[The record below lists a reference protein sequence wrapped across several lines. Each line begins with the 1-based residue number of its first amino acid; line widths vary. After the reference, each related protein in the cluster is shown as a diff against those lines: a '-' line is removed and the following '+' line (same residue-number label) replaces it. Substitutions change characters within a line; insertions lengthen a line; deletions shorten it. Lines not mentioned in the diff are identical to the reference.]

1 MKTTAEEIIAERK
14 NAKLPIPGRI
24 DTLMST
30 TPGVTGQL
38 FTNNLLDSL
47 GGSYQ
52 WLSEPLERN
61 DEAAVPTL
69 KSVVSMLA
77 TKDKSLTDDPGA
89 DKGKAGAKTAMDKFI
104 DDFPKKRAK
113 WMDIILEDK
122 AMGKR
127 GWDTVEKLWQQAST
141 DKMYQDIAKARY
153 AAMNGL
159 DPKTGEIIHPLEW
172 MAGKLGGAFTPRSQR
187 ANEEGRDA
195 TPSEFLMDVLQNAAY
210 AVPMAGAEAAA
221 ARAVANPLA
230 SKVLGATVGAA
241 LAPAAI
247 ATADYALGTQPYS
260 GPLDAVVDAG
270 IGTATNLGVGKVL
283 APIIGQLAT
292 LGNARGRIPQYVID
306 FLEGSKFERT
316 KARDIIS
323 EAEQAL
329 KKHANETNQQYATK
343 LRKGK
348 NPDRLTDQQAIDY
361 EDIIA
366 VRDFAKN
373 AENKQDFADAWR
385 KGLETG
391 NNNKGYKP
399 LRDPTKPRIEW
410 DDLLNVQRSKKPLDK
425 MVEEAL
431 PGSTLGEDIS
441 GGTYTNY
448 LENFGGR
455 QERQVARALSKHPE
469 LISLFDDRTLKQIMN
484 DPELLFDMGR
494 TWAINKAGNDV
505 AASRVL
511 SRYGVDVANLRK
523 WQDEERKKAGI
534 RTTVSTILDADER
547 AKDRAIAETQSASSM
562 GPSSASSAMPSQVLG
577 GVAPAQLSEQ
587 SRKFLG
593 QIAIDPTIMIYGHPD
608 PAQREE
614 FKTWLLTEGHPLL
627 SGTPAARP
635 TWDVE

>member
-61 DEAAVPTL
+61 DDAAVPTL

-77 TKDKSLTDDPGA
+77 TKDKSLKDDPGA
-89 DKGKAGAKTAMDKFI
+89 EKGKAGAKTAMDKFI
-104 DDFPKKRAK
+104 DNFPSKKAK
-113 WMDIILEDK
+113 WREIILEDK

-141 DKMYQDIAKARY
+141 DKMYKDIAKARY

-159 DPKTGEIIHPLEW
+159 DPETGEIIHPLEW
-172 MAGKLGGAFTPRSQR
+172 MAGKLGGAFTPRRQT
-187 ANEEGRDA
+187 AFEEGRDPTA
-195 TPSEFLMDVLQNAAY
+195 AETFMDIAQNAAY
-210 AVPMAGAEAAA
+210 MLPVAGAEAAA
-221 ARAVANPLA
+221 ARAIANPLA

-241 LAPAAI
+241 LAPAAV
-247 ATADYALGTQPYS
+247 AAADYALDSKPYA
-260 GPLDAVVDAG
+260 GPMDAVVDAG

-283 APIIGQLAT
+283 APVIGQLAT

-306 FLEGSKFERT
+306 FLNGSKFERT

-348 NPDRLTDQQAIDY
+348 TPDRLTDQQAIDY

-373 AENKQDFADAWR
+373 AENKQDFADAWK
-385 KGLETG
+385 KGMEMDDNG
-391 NNNKGYKP
+391 VYRP

-410 DDLLNVQRSKKPLDK
+410 DDLLNVQRGKKPLDK

-469 LISLFDDRTLKQIMN
+469 LISLFDDRTLKQILN

-547 AKDRAIAETQSASSM
+547 AKNRAIAETQSASSM
-562 GPSSASSAMPSQVLG
+562 GPSSASSSTMPSKVLG
-577 GVAPAQLSEQ
+577 SVAPAQLSEQ

-593 QIAIDPTIMIYGHPD
+593 QILVDPTIMIYGHPD
-608 PAQREE
+608 PEQREE
-614 FKTWLLTEGHPLL
+614 FKTWLLTEGHSLL

-635 TWDVE
+635 TFDIE

>member
-61 DEAAVPTL
+61 DDAAVPTL

-77 TKDKSLTDDPGA
+77 TKDKSLKDDPGA
-89 DKGKAGAKTAMDKFI
+89 ENGKAGAKTAMDKFI
-104 DDFPKKRAK
+104 DNFPSKKAK
-113 WMDIILEDK
+113 WKEIILEDN

-141 DKMYQDIAKARY
+141 DKMYKDIAKARY

-159 DPKTGEIIHPLEW
+159 DPETGEIIHPLDW
-172 MAGKLGGAFTPRSQR
+172 MAGKVGGAFTPRRQR
-187 ANEEGRDA
+187 AFEEGHDPTA
-195 TPSEFLMDVLQNAAY
+195 AETFMDIAQNAAY
-210 AVPMAGAEAAA
+210 MLPVAGAEAAA
-221 ARAVANPLA
+221 ARAIANPLA

-241 LAPAAI
+241 LAPAAV
-247 ATADYALGTQPYS
+247 AAADYALDSKPYA
-260 GPLDAVVDAG
+260 GPMDAVVDAG

-283 APIIGQLAT
+283 APVIGQLAT

-306 FLEGSKFERT
+306 FLNGSKFERT
-316 KARDIIS
+316 KARDIIAK
-323 EAEQAL
+323 AEQAL

-343 LRKGK
+343 LRHGK
-348 NPDRLTDQQAIDY
+348 TPDRLTDQQAIDY

-373 AENKQDFADAWR
+373 AENKQNFADAWK
-385 KGLETG
+385 KGMEQG
-391 NNNKGYKP
+391 DYGVYKP
-399 LRDPTKPRIEW
+399 LRDPTAPRVEW
-410 DDLLNVQRSKKPLDK
+410 DDLLNVQRGKKPLDK

-455 QERQVARALSKHPE
+455 PERQVARALSKHAE
-469 LISLFDDRTLKQIMN
+469 LISLFDDRTLKQILN

-534 RTTVSTILDADER
+534 RTTVSTILDADDR
-547 AKDRAIAETQSASSM
+547 AKDRAIAETRSASSM
-562 GPSSASSAMPSQVLG
+562 GPSSASSSTPSQVLG
-577 GVAPAQLSEQ
+577 AVAPAQLSEQ

-593 QIAIDPTIMIYGHPD
+593 QISVDPTIMIYGHPD
-608 PAQREE
+608 PEQREE
-614 FKTWLLTEGHPLL
+614 FKTWLLTEGHSLL

-635 TWDVE
+635 TFDIE

>member
-1 MKTTAEEIIAERK
+1 MKTTAEEIIAERR
-14 NAKLPIPGRI
+14 NAKLPVPGRI
-24 DTLMST
+24 DTLMYA

-89 DKGKAGAKTAMDKFI
+89 DKGKPGAKTAMDKFI

-113 WMDIILEDK
+113 WRDIILEDK

-159 DPKTGEIIHPLEW
+159 DPETGEIIHPLEW
-172 MAGKLGGAFTPRSQR
+172 MAGKLGGAFTPRSQK

-292 LGNARGRIPQYVID
+292 LGNARGKIPQYVID

-348 NPDRLTDQQAIDY
+348 TPDRLTDEQAIDY

-366 VRDFAKN
+366 TRDYARNAKLK
-373 AENKQDFADAWR
+373 EEFADAWKNGMEAGDYGVFR
-385 KGLETG
+385 
-391 NNNKGYKP
+391 P
-399 LRDPTKPRIEW
+399 LRDPTAPRVEW
-410 DDLLNVQRSKKPLDK
+410 DDLLNVQRGKKPLGK

-431 PGSTLGEDIS
+431 PGSNLGEDLS
-441 GGTYTNY
+441 GGTYANY

-455 QERQVARALSKHPE
+455 PERQVSRALSKHPE
-469 LISLFDDRTLKQIMN
+469 LISLFDDRTLKQILN

-511 SRYGVDVANLRK
+511 SRYGIDVGNLRK
-523 WQDEERKKAGI
+523 WQDEERRKAGI

-547 AKDRAIAETQSASSM
+547 AKDNAIAETQSSSSM
-562 GPSSASSAMPSQVLG
+562 GTSSASAAMPSQVLG
-577 GVAPAQLSEQ
+577 PGAPAQLSEQ

-593 QIAIDPTIMIYGHPD
+593 QIAVDPTIMIYGHPD
-608 PAQREE
+608 PEQREE
-614 FKTWLLTEGHPLL
+614 FKTWLLTEGHSLL

>member
-1 MKTTAEEIIAERK
+1 MKTTAEEIIAERR
-14 NAKLPIPGRI
+14 NAKLPVPGRI

-30 TPGVTGQL
+30 TPGLTGQM

-61 DEAAVPTL
+61 DDAAVPTL
-69 KSVVSMLA
+69 KAVVSMLA
-77 TKDKSLTDDPGA
+77 TKDKSLTDDAGG

-104 DDFPKKRAK
+104 EDFPRKKAK
-113 WMDIILEDK
+113 WKKIILDDN

-141 DKMYQDIAKARY
+141 DKMYRDIDKARF

-159 DPKTGEIIHPLEW
+159 DPETGEIIHPLDW
-172 MAGKLGGAFTPRSQR
+172 IAGKLGGVFTPRSQR

-195 TPSEFLMDVLQNAAY
+195 TASELLMDFLQNAAY

-270 IGTATNLGVGKVL
+270 IGTAANLGVGKVL

-292 LGNARGRIPQYVID
+292 LGNARGRIPQYIID
-306 FLEGSKFERT
+306 FLDGSKFERT

-329 KKHANETNQQYATK
+329 KKHANETNLQYATK
-343 LRKGK
+343 LRRGST
-348 NPDRLTDQQAIDY
+348 PDRLTDQQAIDY

-366 VRDFAKN
+366 VRDFARN
-373 AENKQDFADAWR
+373 AENKQAFADAW
-385 KGLETG
+385 KNGMEADNYG
-391 NNNKGYKP
+391 GYRP
-399 LRDPTKPRIEW
+399 LRDPTRPRIEW
-410 DDLLNVQRSKKPLDK
+410 DDLMCVQRRKKPLDK
-425 MVEEAL
+425 MVEKAL
-431 PGSTLGEDIS
+431 PGSNLGEDLS
-441 GGTYTNY
+441 GGTYANY
-448 LENFGGR
+448 LEKFGGR
-455 QERQVARALSKHPE
+455 RERQVARALVKHPE
-469 LISLFDDRTLKQIMN
+469 LISLFDDRTLKQILN

-505 AASRVL
+505 ASSRVL
-511 SRYGVDVANLRK
+511 SRYGIDVANLRK

-562 GPSSASSAMPSQVLG
+562 GQSSASSAMPSQVLG
-577 GVAPAQLSEQ
+577 TGEPAQLSEQ

-593 QIAIDPTIMIYGHPD
+593 QIAVDPTIMIYGHPD
-608 PAQREE
+608 PEQREE
-614 FKTWLLTEGHPLL
+614 FKTWLLTEGHSLL

>member
-1 MKTTAEEIIAERK
+1 MKTTAEEIIAGRR
-14 NAKLPIPGRI
+14 NAKLPVPGRI

-52 WLSEPLERN
+52 WLAEPLERN
-61 DEAAVPTL
+61 DDAAVPTL
-69 KSVVSMLA
+69 KAVVSMLA
-77 TKDKSLTDDPGA
+77 AKDKSLTDDPGA
-89 DKGKAGAKTAMDKFI
+89 EKGEAGAKTAMDKFI
-104 DDFPKKRAK
+104 DGFPRNRAK
-113 WMDIILEDK
+113 WKKIILEDN

-141 DKMYQDIAKARY
+141 DKMYQDISKARY

-159 DPKTGEIIHPLEW
+159 DPETGEIIHPLEW
-172 MAGKLGGAFTPRSQR
+172 MAGKLGGFFTPRSQK

-195 TPSEFLMDVLQNAAY
+195 RPSELFMDIVQNAAF

-241 LAPAAI
+241 LAPTGIAA
-247 ATADYALGTQPYS
+247 ADYALDTQPYAGLS
-260 GPLDAVVDAG
+260 DAAVDAV

-329 KKHANETNQQYATK
+329 KKHANETNLQYATK
-343 LRKGK
+343 LRKGVT
-348 NPDRLTDQQAIDY
+348 PDRLTDQQAIDY

-366 VRDFAKN
+366 VRDFARN
-373 AENKQDFADAWR
+373 ADKKQAFADAWKNGME
-385 KGLETG
+385 KGDYG
-391 NNNKGYKP
+391 DYRP
-399 LRDPTKPRIEW
+399 LRDPTAPRMEW
-410 DDLLNVQRSKKPLDK
+410 DDLLGVQRGKKPLDK
-425 MVEEAL
+425 MVEKAL
-431 PGSTLGEDIS
+431 PGSNLGEDLS
-441 GGTYTNY
+441 GGTYANY
-448 LENFGGR
+448 LEKFGGPV
-455 QERQVARALSKHPE
+455 ERQVSRALVKHPE
-469 LISLFDDRTLKQIMN
+469 LISLFDDRTLKQILN

-494 TWAINKAGNDV
+494 TWAINKAGTDV
-505 AASRVL
+505 AARGVL
-511 SRYGVDVANLRK
+511 SRYGVDVGDLRK

-547 AKDRAIAETQSASSM
+547 AKERAIAETRSASSM

-577 GVAPAQLSEQ
+577 TEAPAQLSEQ

-593 QIAIDPTIMIYGHPD
+593 QISADPTIMIYGHPD
-608 PAQREE
+608 PEQREE
-614 FKTWLLTEGHPLL
+614 FKTWLLTEGHSLL

-635 TWDVE
+635 TFEME

>member
-1 MKTTAEEIIAERK
+1 MKTTAEEIIAERR
-14 NAKLPIPGRI
+14 NANLPVPGRI

-61 DEAAVPTL
+61 DDAAVPTL
-69 KSVVSMLA
+69 KAVVSMLA
-77 TKDKSLTDDPGA
+77 TKDKSLTDDAGA
-89 DKGKAGAKTAMDKFI
+89 DKGEAGAKTAMDKFI
-104 DDFPKKRAK
+104 DDFPKKKAK
-113 WMDIILEDK
+113 WKKIILEDN

-141 DKMYQDIAKARY
+141 DKMYRDIDKARF

-159 DPKTGEIIHPLEW
+159 DPETGEIIHPLDW
-172 MAGKLGGAFTPRSQR
+172 MVGKIGGAFTPRSQR

-195 TPSEFLMDVLQNAAY
+195 TASEFLMDVLQNVAY
-210 AVPMAGAEAAA
+210 MLPVAGAEAAA
-221 ARAVANPLA
+221 ARAIANPLA
-230 SKVLGATVGAA
+230 SKVIGATVGAA
-241 LAPAAI
+241 LAPAAV

-270 IGTATNLGVGKVL
+270 IGTATNLGMGKVL

-306 FLEGSKFERT
+306 FLNGSKFERT

-343 LRKGK
+343 LRRGK
-348 NPDRLTDQQAIDY
+348 TPDRLTDQQAIDY

-366 VRDFAKN
+366 VRDFARN
-373 AENKQDFADAWR
+373 AENKQEFADAW
-385 KGLETG
+385 KNGMEV
-391 NNNKGYKP
+391 NNYGGYRP
-399 LRDPTKPRIEW
+399 LRDPTAPRAEW
-410 DDLLNVQRSKKPLDK
+410 DDLLGVQRGKKPLDK
-425 MVEEAL
+425 MVEKAL
-431 PGSTLGEDIS
+431 PGSNLGEDLS
-441 GGTYTNY
+441 GGTYANY
-448 LENFGGR
+448 LEKFGGR
-455 QERQVARALSKHPE
+455 TERQVARALSKHPE
-469 LISLFDDRTLKQIMN
+469 LISLFDDRTLKQIILN

-511 SRYGVDVANLRK
+511 SRYGIDVGNLRK

-547 AKDRAIAETQSASSM
+547 AKDRAIAETQSASS
-562 GPSSASSAMPSQVLG
+562 AMPSQVLG
-577 GVAPAQLSEQ
+577 AGEPVQLSEQ

-593 QIAIDPTIMIYGHPD
+593 QIAVDPTIMIYGHPD
-608 PAQREE
+608 PEQREE
-614 FKTWLLTEGHPLL
+614 FKTWLLTEGHSLL

-635 TWDVE
+635 TFDIE

>member
-1 MKTTAEEIIAERK
+1 MKTTAEEIIAERR
-14 NAKLPIPGRI
+14 NAKLPVPGRI

-77 TKDKSLTDDPGA
+77 TKDKSLKDDAGVE
-89 DKGKAGAKTAMDKFI
+89 KGKAGAKTAMDKFI
-104 DDFPKKRAK
+104 DDFPSKKAK
-113 WMDIILEDK
+113 WREIILEDN

-127 GWDTVEKLWQQAST
+127 GWDTIEKLWQQAKT

-159 DPKTGEIIHPLEW
+159 DPETGEIIHPLDW
-172 MAGKLGGAFTPRSQR
+172 MAGKIAGAFTPRRQR
-187 ANEEGRDA
+187 AFEEGRDP
-195 TPSEFLMDVLQNAAY
+195 TPAETFMDIAQNAAY
-210 AVPMAGAEAAA
+210 MLPVAGAEAAA
-221 ARAVANPLA
+221 ARAIANPLA
-230 SKVLGATVGAA
+230 SKVIGATVGAA
-241 LAPAAI
+241 LAPAAV
-247 ATADYALGTQPYS
+247 AAADYALDSKPYA
-260 GPLDAVVDAG
+260 GPMDAVVDAG

-283 APIIGQLAT
+283 APVIGQLAT

-306 FLEGSKFERT
+306 FLNGSKFERT
-316 KARDIIS
+316 KARDIIA

-348 NPDRLTDQQAIDY
+348 TPDRLTDQQAIDY

-373 AENKQDFADAWR
+373 AENKQAFADAWKNGMEMDDYGVYR
-385 KGLETG
+385 
-391 NNNKGYKP
+391 P
-399 LRDPTKPRIEW
+399 LRDPTAPRIEW
-410 DDLLNVQRSKKPLDK
+410 DDLLNVQRGKKPLDK

-431 PGSTLGEDIS
+431 PGSRLGEDLS
-441 GGTYTNY
+441 KGTYADY
-448 LENFGGR
+448 LESFGGR
-455 QERQVARALSKHPE
+455 TERQVARALSKHPE
-469 LISLFDDRTLKQIMN
+469 LISLFDDRTLKQILN

-511 SRYGVDVANLRK
+511 SRYGIDVGNLRE

-534 RTTVSTILDADER
+534 RSTVSTILDADDR
-547 AKDRAIAETQSASSM
+547 AKDRAIEETRSASSM
-562 GPSSASSAMPSQVLG
+562 GPSSASSATPSQVLG
-577 GVAPAQLSEQ
+577 AGEPVQLSEQ

-593 QIAIDPTIMIYGHPD
+593 QIAVDPTIMIYGHPD
-608 PAQREE
+608 PEQREE
-614 FKTWLLTEGHPLL
+614 FKTWLLTEGHSLL

-635 TWDVE
+635 TFDIE